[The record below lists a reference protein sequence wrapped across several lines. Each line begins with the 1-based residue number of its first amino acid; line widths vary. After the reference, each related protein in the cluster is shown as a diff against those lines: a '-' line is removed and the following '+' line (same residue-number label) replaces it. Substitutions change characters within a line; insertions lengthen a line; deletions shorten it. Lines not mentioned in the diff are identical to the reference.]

1 MIWLA
6 LIDTVLEAGLVA
18 AALTAILTLL
28 ILAAKKMNQLGQW
41 LHNINRVVTNELTH
55 NHGTSMKDQLQRVE
69 EWQEK
74 HDSQYETLQE
84 TLDEHLQD
92 VKLHTADPEAHHRPD
107 CPDDGHAGPRR

>member
-28 ILAAKKMNQLGQW
+28 ILAAKKMNELGQW

-74 HDSQYETLQE
+74 HDSQYEHLQK

-92 VKLHTADPEAHHRPD
+92 VELHTSDPHAHRRESGPD
-107 CPDDGHAGPRR
+107 AGGAGPR